1 MFLSVGA
8 FNLNEILGFFQLESG
23 GLRVNLGFWCCC
35 SLCKLGQ
42 LKGGS
47 LVLIGDV
54 GSARVW
60 KKLNLGVV

>member
-1 MFLSVGA
+1 MK
-8 FNLNEILGFFQLESG
+8 LGFFQLESG